1 MTHRWLKKKRAGF
14 TAIEIAMVATIIAI
28 LALIILPLF
37 RKRAEEAKVTAA
49 LDDMRGLRDALILAN
64 AETSLWFRTQDL
76 DNTSTYNSPPLEPD
90 KEVPIASWNEALT
103 FSQRLTL
110 ANEEKWQG
118 PYVSAPRFLYLAQ
131 INPDFPQLPPDYD
144 LIYTDKR
151 YLFRNNGGPILSLY
165 DDSEYDKLP
174 SDPWGNPY
182 LFFGI
187 GKLDPDS
194 AAESSYSDCVIFSV
208 GPNGV
213 PGNQITGGTNPYYYT
228 RSAGILGTGDD
239 LALYF

>member
-1 MTHRWLKKKRAGF
+1 VTHRWLKKKRAGF

-131 INPDFPQLPPDYD
+131 INPDFPQLPPDYGEVTE
-144 LIYTDKR
+144 I
-151 YLFRNNGGPILSLY
+151 